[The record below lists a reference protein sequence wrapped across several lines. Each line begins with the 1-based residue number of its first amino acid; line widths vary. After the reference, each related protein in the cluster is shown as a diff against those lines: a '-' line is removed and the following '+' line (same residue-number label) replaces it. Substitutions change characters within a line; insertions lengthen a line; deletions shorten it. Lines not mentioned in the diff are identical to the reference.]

1 MELTFHSN
9 LITVKMI
16 SMKKIICITLL
27 AALFGA
33 AGCVKDDE
41 FLDVPPTSI
50 IPGEVAF
57 SDPNL
62 VLSILADLYNRQ
74 LDFTSLD
81 GRPVPESNGGDINNP
96 DIEAGWRTF
105 ADFSESFPSEN
116 GSSFIVQRTGWD
128 YGEWRVDWRR
138 SYLYIRDLNL
148 FLERDSASTEL
159 AAADKTRFQAE
170 ARFLRA
176 NFYFEMVKRMGG
188 VPLITSSQQYDP
200 SKGDDISSLQVPRAK
215 ESDIYDFVINEAE
228 AIKNDLPADINEK
241 SRASKGAALAM
252 EARAALYA
260 GSIAKYGATTPS
272 VKLPGGEVGID
283 AAKAAGYYT
292 IALRA
297 AQEIING
304 QAGSYALYNR
314 GGDLSDNFANLFL
327 DKNSAETIFFED
339 FKTGGKT
346 HNFTTNDQ
354 PYSLSEEGGDA
365 GRINPSLNLAEQ
377 FEKLDNTY
385 APFATADGS
394 GNPAYYTNQQDI
406 FANRDA
412 RLAGTILLPGG
423 VFKGG
428 IVDIWAGYV
437 LADGSILT
445 SDESGHQKPLPG
457 TTNDVQVVGEDGP
470 VNGLEFRTQT
480 GFYIR
485 KYLDP
490 TTGSGRRGQGSTVA
504 FIRYRY
510 AEVLLNAAE
519 ASFEL
524 GDNNTAALYINQ
536 VRARAGL
543 TIPLTANE
551 ITFDRIVH
559 ERRVELAF
567 EGHILF
573 DYKRWRIAHKVW
585 DGNPTTLNDL
595 KNNIGSATQ
604 RSTQPWGLWP
614 YKYYNPGNANNGKWL
629 FKETLPALAT
639 GHNRFLFGNYYSAI
653 NSDVIGANPKIVQ
666 QPNQ

>member
-1 MELTFHSN
+1 
-9 LITVKMI
+9 
-16 SMKKIICITLL
+16 MKKI
-27 AALFGA
+27 LFIVTFSAMLGA
-33 AGCVKDDE
+33 MSCVKDDE
-41 FLDVPPTSI
+41 FLDVQPTSI
-50 IPGEVAF
+50 IPQDVAF

-62 VLSILADLYNRQ
+62 VLSILADLYNRYY
-74 LDFTSLD
+74 DFSSLD
-81 GRPVPESNGGDINNP
+81 GNP
-96 DIEAGWRTF
+96 ADGAGWRTF

-116 GSSFIVQRTGWD
+116 GSAYIVQRTGWNYDSWNIWD
-128 YGEWRVDWRR
+128 YG
-138 SYLYIRDLNL
+138 YIRDLNL
-148 FLERDSASTEL
+148 FIERDSASTAL
-159 AAADKTRFQAE
+159 SAGDK
-170 ARFLRA
+170 ARFLAEGKFLRA
-176 NFYFEMVKRMGG
+176 SYYFEMVKRMGG
-188 VPLITSSQQYDP
+188 VPLLTSSVEYDP
-200 SKGDDISSLQVPRAK
+200 SKGDVESVQFPRAK
-215 ESDIYDFVINEAE
+215 ESDIYDFIINEAE

-252 EARAALYA
+252 ESRAALYA
-260 GSIAKYGATTPS
+260 GSIAKYGATTPAVS
-272 VKLPGGEVGID
+272 LPGGEVGIPASTAD
-283 AAKAAGYYT
+283 GYYT
-292 IALRA
+292 TALRA

-304 QAGSYALYNR
+304 EAGPYALYNR

-339 FKTGGKT
+339 FKVGGKT
-346 HNFTTNDQ
+346 HGFTTNDQ

-365 GRINPSLNLAEQ
+365 GRLNPSLNLIES

-385 APFATADGS
+385 APLPTTDIS
-394 GNPAYYTNQQDI
+394 GKPVLYDNVQDI
-406 FANRDA
+406 FAERDA
-412 RLAGTILLPGG
+412 RLAGTVLLPGG
-423 VFKGG
+423 VYKGG

-437 LADGSILT
+437 LPDGSIVT
-445 SDESGHQKPLPG
+445 SDESGHPKSLYPNGPA
-457 TTNDVQVVGEDGP
+457 VQVVGEDGP
-470 VNGLEFRTQT
+470 VNGLELRTQT

-524 GDNNTAALYINQ
+524 GDNATAALYMNQ

-543 TIPLTANE
+543 TTPLTADQ
-551 ITFDRIVH
+551 ITFDRVVH

-585 DGNPTTLNDL
+585 DGQPTTLSDL
-595 KNNIGSATQ
+595 KSNIGVATK

-614 YKYYNPGNANNGKWL
+614 YKYVADPTNPDNFKWE
-629 FKETLPALAT
+629 FKEVLPALAT
-639 GHNRFLFGNYYSAI
+639 GYNRFLLGNYYSQI
-653 NSDVIGANPKIVQ
+653 PSNIIGANPKLIQ